1 MASVA
6 VKFKTRRLRGQT
18 ARWWPGGPVGLEIP
32 VDSSGSVTL
41 VPGLSLHVGLD
52 GPWAGG
58 GGGSVLAC
66 VGYLSSRISDIY
78 PPTANNPLPA
88 ATMKTLSRFY

>member
-6 VKFKTRRLRGQT
+6 VKFENRRLREQT
-18 ARWWPGGPVGLEIP
+18 ARWWPGGPVGLDIP

-52 GPWAGG
+52 GPGGAGIWPG
-58 GGGSVLAC
+58 LCWMS
-66 VGYLSSRISDIY
+66 I
-78 PPTANNPLPA
+78 
-88 ATMKTLSRFY
+88 

>member
-6 VKFKTRRLRGQT
+6 VKFETRHLREQT

-52 GPWAGG
+52 GPWGWG
-58 GGGSVLAC
+58 LSWPVLDICLAES
-66 VGYLSSRISDIY
+66 LTSTHLLPISHSQ
-78 PPTANNPLPA
+78 L
-88 ATMKTLSRFY
+88 RQ